1 VERVGSLGGRI
12 GTETIGVGAGSDT
25 RVRIRAIAVFERVI
39 YNCFVT
45 DPLRPERPVLE
56 VDAVLRDG
64 DADGPI
70 LLPAPQYMALVGGP
84 DIADPYLR
92 GLADQGR
99 LVQHQGVT
107 HVSFPTWQ
115 VVD

>member
-1 VERVGSLGGRI
+1 VELSGDGM
-12 GTETIGVGAGSDT
+12 
-25 RVRIRAIAVFERVI
+25 RIRAIAIFERVV

-45 DPLRPERPVLE
+45 DPSRPERPVLE

-84 DIADPYLR
+84 AVAAPHLR
-92 GLADQGR
+92 QLERQGR
-99 LVQHQGVT
+99 LVQHQGVV
-107 HVSFPTWQ
+107 HLAFPTWQ
-115 VVD
+115 VVAD

>member
-1 VERVGSLGGRI
+1 M
-12 GTETIGVGAGSDT
+12 
-25 RVRIRAIAVFERVI
+25 RIRAIAVFERVV

-45 DPLRPERPVLE
+45 DPGRPERPMLE
-56 VDAVLRDG
+56 VDALLREG

-84 DIADPYLR
+84 DVAEPFLR
-92 GLADQGR
+92 ELADRGR
-99 LVQHQGVT
+99 LVRHQGVT
-107 HVSFPTWQ
+107 HLSFPTWQ